1 MIAVR
6 KKFGFFWG
14 KGTVSP
20 KKSFSF
26 VEKVENVFFLCKFI
40 KKNLLF
46 MLIFFNKELT
56 FYVLIKCREFC
67 KFTVMNFVKTTLHF
81 QNSSKS
87 VTLQLPA
94 FFFCWPV
101 IRVVLVIG
109 ILLFVV
115 QILTTTLY
123 SGLLYNALS
132 GRQKLNDEL
141 AQIENTLGYMTQ
153 TAGDFLKAEQML
165 QAKYGLPIVDEEDR
179 ELATGGLVSP
189 EVNLLRKAAPVFE
202 RAARLR
208 EGAKQVQGKIA
219 NNASSFKSLTK
230 YIDQSLS
237 QWRFYPSI
245 SPTQGRYASAFGPR
259 VHPVTGEVGKMH
271 QGIDIGNDRWTPIF
285 APADGVVEISQ
296 PSTTFGNFVVL
307 NHGNGIKTRY
317 GHMQMSVVK
326 PGFFVHRYQI
336 LGYMGN
342 TGRSVGPHLH
352 YEVWVNGN
360 PVNPLP
366 YILPN
371 DHVVD

>member
-1 MIAVR
+1 
-6 KKFGFFWG
+6 
-14 KGTVSP
+14 
-20 KKSFSF
+20 
-26 VEKVENVFFLCKFI
+26 
-40 KKNLLF
+40 
-46 MLIFFNKELT
+46 
-56 FYVLIKCREFC
+56 
-67 KFTVMNFVKTTLHF
+67 MNFVKTTLHF

-94 FFFCWPV
+94 ILFCWPL
-101 IRVVLVIG
+101 IRVILVVG
-109 ILLFVV
+109 ILFFVV

-123 SGLLYNALS
+123 SGLLYHALS
-132 GRQKLNDEL
+132 DRQKLNEEL
-141 AQIENTLGYMTQ
+141 SQIENSIGEMSQ

-165 QAKYGLPIVDEEDR
+165 QAKYGLPVLDEETR
-179 ELATGGLVSP
+179 ELSTGGLLAPDVQ
-189 EVNLLRKAAPVFE
+189 LLRKASPVFE
-202 RAARLR
+202 RAAHLKEEARR
-208 EGAKQVQGKIA
+208 VQGKIA
-219 NNASSFKSLTK
+219 NNASSFASLTK

-237 QWRFYPSI
+237 QWHFYPSI

-271 QGIDIGNDRWTPIF
+271 QGIDISNDRWTPIF
-285 APADGVVEISQ
+285 APADGVVEIAQ
-296 PSTTFGNFVVL
+296 PSTSFGNFVVL

-352 YEVWVNGN
+352 YEVWVNGS

>member
-1 MIAVR
+1 MGKLNFWDYIYY
-6 KKFGFFWG
+6 KKLTANVNSFLSRIGSFLLIICGFFY
-14 KGTVSP
+14 
-20 KKSFSF
+20 
-26 VEKVENVFFLCKFI
+26 KFA
-40 KKNLLF
+40 L
-46 MLIFFNKELT
+46 
-56 FYVLIKCREFC
+56 V
-67 KFTVMNFVKTTLHF
+67 NFVKTTLHF

-87 VTLQLPA
+87 VTLQVPA

-101 IRVVLVIG
+101 IRVALVIG
-109 ILLFVV
+109 IILFVM

-123 SGLLYNALS
+123 SGLLYHALS
-132 GRQKLNDEL
+132 GRQNLNEEL
-141 AQIENTLGYMTQ
+141 SKIENTINYMTQ
-153 TAGDFLKAEQML
+153 ATGDFLKAEQML
-165 QAKYGLPIVDEEDR
+165 QAKYGLPVIDEEAR
-179 ELATGGLVSP
+179 ELSTGGLVAP
-189 EVNLLRKAAPVFE
+189 EVKLLRKAAPVFE

-208 EGAKQVQGKIA
+208 ENAKRVQGKIT
-219 NNASSFKSLTK
+219 NNASSFGSLTK

-259 VHPVTGEVGKMH
+259 VHPITGEVGKMH
-271 QGIDIGNDRWTPIF
+271 QGIDIANDRWTPIF

-296 PSTTFGNFVVL
+296 LSTSFGNFVVL

-317 GHMQMSVVK
+317 GHMQLSVVK
-326 PGFFVHRYQI
+326 PGIFVHRYQI

-352 YEVWVNGN
+352 YEVWVNGA